1 MYGRSRPDRHSHNQV
16 GGTQLMQSLLVEAHN
31 DHSMLYAVKV
41 IFKGKDAER
50 EAKVQCEQI

>member
-1 MYGRSRPDRHSHNQV
+1 
-16 GGTQLMQSLLVEAHN
+16 
-31 DHSMLYAVKV
+31 LYAVKV